1 MLEWREVFG
10 NDNLLISRSSRSLA
24 SGRNFFYDIT
34 MSIRKTPILNSEYY
48 HIYNRGNSKKKIF
61 LDDEDYLRFV
71 KLLYLCNS
79 DKNINFRMDIV
90 EKKISA
96 WDFKKGNPIVSIGAW
111 VLMPNH
117 FHIYITGSRSKASG
131 ELDNAIIVFL
141 QKLSTA
147 YAKYFNARYKRTGS
161 LFEGKFKSVH
171 VKDDI
176 QSKYLFSYI
185 HLNPIKLIQS
195 DWKENGIKDKY
206 KALDFLDSY
215 KWSSF
220 HYFKSKNLLEN
231 VIINIEDFPDYFG
244 IEGSFEEEILEWFS
258 SNSPEARL
266 LET

>member
-1 MLEWREVFG
+1 
-10 NDNLLISRSSRSLA
+10 
-24 SGRNFFYDIT
+24 

-48 HIYNRGNSKKKIF
+48 HIYNRGNSKRKIF

-71 KLLYLCNS
+71 KLLFLCNS
-79 DKNINFRMDIV
+79 HKNINFRTGII

-96 WDFKKGNPIVSIGAW
+96 WDFERGDTLVSIGAW

-117 FHIYITGSRSKASG
+117 FHIYLTGSRSLASG
-131 ELDNAIIVFL
+131 EVSNSIIIFL

-147 YAKYFNARYKRTGS
+147 YVKYFNAKYKHTGS

-185 HLNPIKLIQS
+185 HLNPVKLIQS
-195 DWKENGIKDKY
+195 GWKENGIKNIRT
-206 KALDFLDSY
+206 ALNFLNSY

-220 HYFKSKNLLEN
+220 HFFKGKKLSEN
-231 VIINIEDFPDYFG
+231 VIINIKDFPDYFKT
-244 IEGSFEEEILEWFS
+244 IESFDEEILEWFS
-258 SNSPEARL
+258 KSPEARL
-266 LET
+266 LGTSGNVKLNE